1 MQIQKNSGYVND
13 AMEVSSD
20 NCDEEA
26 SGEEAADEE
35 VNA

>member
-1 MQIQKNSGYVND
+1 MQIQKNSIYFND

>member
-1 MQIQKNSGYVND
+1 MQIQKNNRCVND
-13 AMEVSSD
+13 AMDVSSD
-20 NCDEEA
+20 NFVEEA